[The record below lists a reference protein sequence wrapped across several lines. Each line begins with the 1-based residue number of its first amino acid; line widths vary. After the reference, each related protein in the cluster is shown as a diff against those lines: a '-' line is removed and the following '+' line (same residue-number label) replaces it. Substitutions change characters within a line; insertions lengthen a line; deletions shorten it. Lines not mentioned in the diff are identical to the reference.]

1 MAIDSWLQKALF
13 LFIEQKLKQK
23 ISGPWW
29 ELGICLHTMHMHVN
43 AHRCAH
49 YKCAVFKMSIAKKK
63 KSRKKHF

>member
-43 AHRCAH
+43 AH
-49 YKCAVFKMSIAKKK
+49 AVFKMSIAKKK
-63 KSRKKHF
+63 KVGKNIFKYAVVA